1 MREDFGNAEIDE
13 AFNYFWNGREKRPQG
28 DVGLVHAG
36 AMR

>member
-13 AFNYFWNGREKRPQG
+13 AFNYVWNGREKHPQG